1 MSIDSGQDLRGLRW
15 GERQMDKAPH
25 RFETNAGGGAGATAP
40 LGPEPGWEELVS
52 TGDRKSYGADAVGGN

>member
-1 MSIDSGQDLRGLRW
+1 
-15 GERQMDKAPH
+15 MDKAPH